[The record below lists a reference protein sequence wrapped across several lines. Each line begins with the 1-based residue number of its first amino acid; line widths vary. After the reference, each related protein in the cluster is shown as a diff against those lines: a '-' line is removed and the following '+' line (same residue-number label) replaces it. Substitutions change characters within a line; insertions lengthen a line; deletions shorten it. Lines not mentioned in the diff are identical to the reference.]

1 MKASLF
7 KFFKS
12 GHGKFFGFL
21 IVVCIALGIISRGNG
36 SASGTPEGKPKTE
49 PAVAPAAAVY
59 KDPLPTEGYSDK
71 RTFVPAF
78 DNAEEQRTLIARQR
92 EQLKTLEAR
101 KKDTKPVPVKEVV
114 PIAFLPVK
122 PPPAKAPAP
131 VTPVSP
137 STGLAD
143 LKPLIAS
150 SDSFAPYGR
159 LIRAK
164 LVTTVDSSALETPVI
179 GLVTHDLFWN
189 RKLLIPANS
198 ELHAIARPDRS
209 RNRIDVSGDWVV
221 VLADGGVYPKS
232 SELVVKGIALDME
245 VTPEK
250 DQFSLTDGSA
260 GLKGK
265 VLTNEDTANSI
276 KLFTASFL
284 SGVAEGFTD
293 RQTNA
298 YGQSQIVPG
307 TQSAAA
313 QGVRAVMDRYADR
326 IMQLI
331 ERDGAYVRVPAG
343 KQFYLYLREPLL
355 MAKARL
361 GASLSRE
368 IAPAVAEKRSAPDN
382 IRSAVFGNF
391 SSVPAPSPP
400 SPEVQAMREQ
410 TRAIERRNELQSLEL
425 EAQRQELEKQ
435 REAQPFST
443 PSKTK
448 N

>member
-36 SASGTPEGKPKTE
+36 SAGGGPEGKPKAGT
-49 PAVAPAAAVY
+49 AVAPAAAIY
-59 KDPLPTEGYSDK
+59 EDPLPTGGYSDK

-78 DNAEEQRTLIARQR
+78 DNAEEQRTLIAKQR

-101 KKDTKPVPVKEVV
+101 KKDAKPVPAKEVV

-122 PPPAKAPAP
+122 PPPAKTP
-131 VTPVSP
+131 VPTTPVSP
-137 STGLAD
+137 EPLPD
-143 LKPLIAS
+143 LKPLVAS

-164 LVTTVDSSALETPVI
+164 LVTTVDSSVLETPVI

-189 RKLLIPANS
+189 QKRLIPANS

-209 RNRIDVSGDWVV
+209 RNRIDVSGDWVII
-221 VLADGGVYPKS
+221 LADGGVYPKS

-250 DQFSLTDGSA
+250 DQFSLSDGSA

-284 SGVAEGFTD
+284 SGVADGFTD

-298 YGQSQIVPG
+298 YGQSQVVPG

-355 MAKARL
+355 MDKARL

-368 IAPAVAEKRSAPDN
+368 IAAPAP
-382 IRSAVFGNF
+382 
-391 SSVPAPSPP
+391 VPAKRAESGPNLASAGSHASPP
-400 SPEVQAMREQ
+400 PPPAASPEVQAMREQ
-410 TRAIERRNELQSLEL
+410 TQAIERQNELRSLEI
-425 EAQRQELEKQ
+425 EAQRQSLEKPT
-435 REAQPFST
+435 EAKSS
-443 PSKTK
+443 SKTK